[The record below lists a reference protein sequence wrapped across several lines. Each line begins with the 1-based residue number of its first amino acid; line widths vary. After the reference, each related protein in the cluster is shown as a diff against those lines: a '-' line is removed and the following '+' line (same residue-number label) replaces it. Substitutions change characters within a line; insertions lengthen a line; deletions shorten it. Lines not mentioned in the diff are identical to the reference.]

1 MQGYPLGNENSYKI
15 IAGEENATQFILKSL
30 PAYKDA
36 VELTVEM
43 VNSQGLGIAERE
55 LSEIEVD
62 LVSYKGFILPVG
74 MAVAGYSYVSI
85 KAYLDNSSTT
95 IENGTVSVDY
105 TKLAPCKA
113 YTFIYN
119 GSAWELNKNVVNLS
133 TYGITI
139 SGTPKE
145 NDIIQVREKVVFQ
158 PLKIKVWNTISQWQ
172 DYVDKTANVKVV
184 DGYLILT
191 ENGNEYNLGYVRGE
205 KGDKGEKGIQGE
217 QGIQGATGAK
227 LINQELV
234 GQDENGGNIYQQ
246 TFDDGTVAYFTAP
259 RGAQGE
265 ASTEEGEDLLT
276 KTEADETYLSQTEAD
291 EIYIQKPENLYSA
304 TRETVTKL
312 YQVQESTGK
321 TDTLTVL
328 MNGTFGFG
336 IVQATGGANLA
347 LAVANDTHI
356 TEQQVGYRPI
366 CPNKL
371 SLAVKVGVTANQNTL
386 TDEEKASAQNWLGV
400 KKYYTHA
407 LIFHKSGSLNF
418 TVDRIT
424 SEPTA
429 YLNCT
434 TPMADN
440 LFCTNSKSIV
450 LNGINDPSKAK
461 SGVGTL
467 MATMTHYDDE
477 SGENSGVKLSGV
489 WINYTTGEVSQVSN
503 FEVPFEQ
510 DVVTE
515 L

>member
-1 MQGYPLGNENSYKI
+1 MPNIIELNLLSNKSIVATMQGIPLGNENSYKI

-95 IENGTVSVDY
+95 IENGTVSVNY

-205 KGDKGEKGIQGE
+205 KGEKGDKGEKGIQGERGLKGE

-227 LINQELV
+227 LISQDLV

-259 RGAQGE
+259 RGE

-276 KTEADETYLSQTEAD
+276 KTEADETYVKKAPTPTGYAAVYAIDRQGNDITVS
-291 EIYIQKPENLYSA
+291 YSPQISSWA
-304 TRETVTKL
+304 LAQRG
-312 YQVQESTGK
+312 Q
-321 TDTLTVL
+321 
-328 MNGTFGFG
+328 NGTLFIGEPTDDKH
-336 IVQATGGANLA
+336 ATTKSYVVNLP
-347 LAVANDTHI
+347 DKI
-356 TEQQVGYRPI
+356 TEETKI
-366 CPNKL
+366 AKW
-371 SLAVKVGVTANQNTL
+371 A
-386 TDEEKASAQNWLGV
+386 EWLGV

-407 LIFHKSGSLNF
+407 LIFHKSGSLSF

-429 YLNCT
+429 YLNST

-440 LFCTNSKSIV
+440 LFCTNSKSLV
-450 LNGINDPSKAK
+450 LNGIYDPSGVK
-461 SGVGTL
+461 SGVGTFI
-467 MATMTHYDDE
+467 ATMTPYDDE
-477 SGENSGVKLSGV
+477 NGENSGVKLSGV
-489 WINYTTGEVSQVSN
+489 WINYATGEVSQVSN